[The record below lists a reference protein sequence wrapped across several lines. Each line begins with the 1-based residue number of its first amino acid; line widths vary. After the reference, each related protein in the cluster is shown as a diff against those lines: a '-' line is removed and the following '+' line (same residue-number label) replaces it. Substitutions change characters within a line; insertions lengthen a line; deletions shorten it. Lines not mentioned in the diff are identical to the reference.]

1 MHAVVVRAIDEPA
14 EVRDDV
20 ELAGPGPGEVRV
32 AVRAT
37 GVCHT
42 DRSMLDGTIPVPLPC
57 VPGHEG
63 AGVVVGVGDGV
74 TGIDEGQPVILSWV
88 PLCGTCW
95 FCTHGKP
102 HLCTETAAAA
112 MRSSLSIDGKP
123 LGAGVGPAC
132 FAEEAVLPA
141 TGVIPI
147 PDDVPLD
154 VAALVG
160 CAVTTGVGAAVNT
173 ARVQPGATVVVIGC
187 GGVGISAIQG
197 ARLCGAAEIVA
208 VDPVESRR
216 KEALRFGATHDAH
229 PDGLDDAIGE
239 LTGGLGFD
247 NAFEVV
253 GRPATIRLAWDATK
267 RGGTTTIVG
276 AGRMDDQLSFTPFE
290 LFYFERH
297 LLGCVYGSADPR
309 VDFPRLLQLW
319 RAGRLDL
326 EGMVTRRAGLDDVND
341 AFAAM
346 DRGEGIRTVLVP

>member
-1 MHAVVVRAIDEPA
+1 MRAAVVRSIGAPV

-20 ELAGPGPGEVRV
+20 QLAGPGPGELRV
-32 AVRAT
+32 AVKAT

-42 DRSMLDGTIPVPLPC
+42 DRSILDGTIPVPLPC

-63 AGVVVGVGDGV
+63 AGLVVAVGDGV
-74 TGIDEGQPVILSWV
+74 TGIDIGQPVILSWV

-95 FCTHGKP
+95 FCSHGKP

-112 MRSSLSIDGKP
+112 MRSSLSIGDERI
-123 LGAGVGPAC
+123 GAGVGPAC
-132 FAEEAVLPA
+132 FAEECVLPA
-141 TGVIPI
+141 TGVVPI
-147 PDDVPLD
+147 PGDVPLD

-173 ARVQPGATVVVIGC
+173 AKVQPGSSVLVVGC

-208 VDPVESRR
+208 VDRVESRR
-216 KEALRFGATHDAH
+216 GAARQFGATHDAD
-229 PDGLDDAIGE
+229 PDDVPE
-239 LTGGLGFD
+239 LIADVTDGLGFD
-247 NAFEVV
+247 YTFEVV
-253 GRPATIRLAWDATK
+253 GRPETIRLAWDATK
-267 RGGTTTIVG
+267 RGGTTTVVG
-276 AGRMDDQLSFTPFE
+276 AGRMDAELPFTAFE

-309 VDFPRLLQLW
+309 VDFPKLLRLW

-326 EGMVTRRAGLDDVND
+326 EAMVSHRVGLDGTND

-346 DRGEGIRTVLVP
+346 DRGDGIRTIIEF